1 VITLLVFAF
10 FSALALVSAVMVV
23 AQKNAMRSVLYLA
36 FTVLATAGVFL
47 SLQAEYLAAIQILVY
62 GGGIVVLYIFVIII
76 VNLKEVKPER
86 RRTLPKLFIVVLPA
100 LLLVQI
106 LNVLFTNR
114 ATPPAGAEAGLAFRT
129 LAEML
134 FTNYLAAFELASIL
148 LLAVL
153 IGAVIV
159 ARRRLVNDPD

>member
-1 VITLLVFAF
+1 MISLLVFAF
-10 FSALALVSAVMVV
+10 FAALALVSAVMVV

-47 SLQAEYLAAIQILVY
+47 SLQAEYLAAIQVLVY

-76 VNLKEVKPER
+76 VNLKEIKPER
-86 RRTLPKLFIVVLPA
+86 RKTLPKLFIVVLPA

-106 LNVLFTNR
+106 VNVLFTNQ
-114 ATPPAGAEAGLAFRT
+114 ATPPAGPEAGLAFRT
-129 LAEML
+129 MAEML
-134 FTNYLAAFELASIL
+134 FANYLAPFELASIL

-153 IGAVIV
+153 IGAVII